1 LLREK
6 AQPDRRELRLLTP
19 WERFPIIFGSLPG
32 IPMHTRAKTAGETRI
47 RSAFVP
53 HDISAPIAGARSG
66 PLAGLTAAVK
76 DMYDIAGYRT
86 GGGSPE
92 WLEAHAP
99 ATSNAG
105 AVQKILD
112 AGATI
117 IGKTVCD
124 EFFYSVS
131 GANAHYG
138 TPVNP
143 RAAGRLP
150 GGSSSGSASATAAG
164 ACDFALGSD
173 TGGSVRVPASFC
185 GLYGLRPT
193 HGRVKL
199 SGAMPM
205 AEMFDV
211 GGWFAAGPGVFRRVG
226 AVLLEGQSVRETI
239 RQVVV
244 LEDAF
249 AQADADV
256 GALLRDCIAAAA
268 GELPASREA
277 LIAPQG
283 FDGWRETFRIVQAR
297 EVWKTYGP
305 FITEHHPRL
314 GPGIKE
320 RMEFAS
326 TVSESDASRLR
337 EERMR
342 VREQIRNLVPPGTV
356 LVLPSAPCIAP
367 LTTTPASEQESF
379 RLRVMRLTCIS
390 GISGLPQ
397 VTIPAGSVSGCPVGL
412 SFIGW
417 AGGDEV
423 LLDLAVSLAR
433 YAGAAPR

>member
-1 LLREK
+1 MRSEEK
-6 AQPDRRELRLLTP
+6 AL
-19 WERFPIIFGSLPG
+19 
-32 IPMHTRAKTAGETRI
+32 HTRAKVAGETKF

-53 HDISAPIAGARSG
+53 HDISAPIAGATSG

-92 WLEAHAP
+92 WLEAHAA
-99 ATSNAG
+99 ATSNAS

-150 GGSSSGSASATAAG
+150 GGSSSGSASAAASG

-185 GLYGLRPT
+185 GLYGIRPT
-193 HGRVKL
+193 HGRVNL
-199 SGAMPM
+199 AGAMPM

-211 GGWFAAGPGVFRRVG
+211 GGWFAGGPGVFRRVG
-226 AVLLEGQSVRETI
+226 AVLLEGEPVREAI
-239 RQVVV
+239 RRMVV

-249 AQADADV
+249 AQADAEV
-256 GALLRDCIAAAA
+256 GALLRDFVETATGAIPQRS
-268 GELPASREA
+268 ETS
-277 LIAPQG
+277 IAPGG
-283 FDGWRETFRIVQAR
+283 FDAWREMFRIVQAR

-305 FITEHHPRL
+305 FITAHQPRL

-326 TVSESDASRLR
+326 TVSESEASRLR

-342 VREQIRNLVPPGTV
+342 VREQIRGLATPGTI
-356 LVLPSAPCIAP
+356 LALPSAPCIAP

-379 RLRVMRLTCIS
+379 RLRAMRLTCIA

-397 VTIPAGSVSGCPVGL
+397 VSIPAGTISGCPVGL

-417 AGGDEV
+417 AGGDEA
-423 LLDLAVSLAR
+423 LLDLAVTLAR
-433 YAGAAPR
+433 YAGATPR

>member
-1 LLREK
+1 LH
-6 AQPDRRELRLLTP
+6 
-19 WERFPIIFGSLPG
+19 S
-32 IPMHTRAKTAGETRI
+32 RAKVAGETRF

-53 HDISAPIAGARSG
+53 HDIAAPIAGAKSG

-76 DMYDIAGYRT
+76 DMYDIAGYHT

-92 WLEAHAP
+92 WLESHPP
-99 ATSNAG
+99 ATSNAS

-150 GGSSSGSASATAAG
+150 GGSSSGSASAAASG

-185 GLYGLRPT
+185 GLYGIRPT
-193 HGRVKL
+193 HGRVNL
-199 SGAMPM
+199 SGAMEM
-205 AEMFDV
+205 APMFDV
-211 GGWFAAGPGVFRRVG
+211 GGWFSSGPGVFRRVG
-226 AVLLEGQSVRETI
+226 AVLLEGEPVHEAI
-239 RQVVV
+239 EHLVV

-249 AQADADV
+249 EQADPEV
-256 GALLRDCIAAAA
+256 GTLLRGFIETAA
-268 GELPASREA
+268 GAIPEQSEA
-277 LIAPQG
+277 AIAPEG
-283 FDGWRETFRIVQAR
+283 FDPWREMFRIVQAR
-297 EVWKTYGP
+297 DVWKTYGP
-305 FITEHHPRL
+305 FITAHKPRL

-326 TVSESDASRLR
+326 SVSESDAATLR

-342 VREQIRNLVPPGTV
+342 VREQIRGVAKPGTI
-356 LVLPSAPCIAP
+356 LALPSAPCIPP

-379 RLRVMRLTCIS
+379 RLRVMRLTCIA

-397 VTIPAGSVSGCPVGL
+397 VSIPAGTISGCPVGL
-412 SFIGW
+412 SLIGW
-417 AGGDEV
+417 AGGDEA

-433 YAGAAPR
+433 HVGATPR